1 MLINQLQKIALKVT
15 NKNITVSLA
24 HAFCRE
30 QAASQMLKLP
40 EGTET
45 LLNHENTC
53 TDKNHRT
60 APQTSKL
67 LQPLQHIQNKN
78 SSLQYDWHV
87 GQAASQMLELLE
99 GTQTEE
105 YRHTNTARLA
115 DSEQ

>member
-1 MLINQLQKIALKVT
+1 MLINELKKIALKVT
-15 NKNITVSLA
+15 NKNITVSLS

-67 LQPLQHIQNKN
+67 LQPLQTVADLPELCYD
-78 SSLQYDWHV
+78 LQQFV
-87 GQAASQMLELLE
+87 LP
-99 GTQTEE
+99 
-105 YRHTNTARLA
+105 RLA
-115 DSEQ
+115 QQSP